1 MGGMASVMIW
11 TPFSHCTGQQPTP
24 NSTRFIL
31 KPSDQSLR
39 PCVVRLSRG
48 SRKTY
53 GNSQD
58 VRSSTLYSANIS
70 GFRESRC
77 SGCSTKRHMAGDRGA
92 SNFAPFTFQD
102 RGSVLSAV
110 MFSDKTY
117 RHSHLLPLTDLGE
130 LLRGLILIKK
140 QLSIKLR
147 LHVLYSTRNGK
158 VPLTL
163 PKSIRAELITVIL

>member
-77 SGCSTKRHMAGDRGA
+77 SGCSTKRHMAGDRRA
-92 SNFAPFTFQD
+92 RNFALPTFQN
-102 RGSVLSAV
+102 RGSIRSVDV
-110 MFSDKTY
+110 FSDKIY
-117 RHSHLLPLTDLGE
+117 LHSHILRRPNLGE
-130 LLRGLILIKK
+130 LLRGLVLILT
-140 QLSIKLR
+140 QLSIKLI
-147 LHVLYSTRNGK
+147 LHALYSTRQGRF
-158 VPLTL
+158 PLILLTL
-163 PKSIRAELITVIL
+163 IRAKL